1 MPQRVTFLGIITIG
15 VNRLEKEESLLLVYE
30 LRLRMM
36 KGLIV
41 MIIKISIPPLGLL
54 ICHWL

>member
-1 MPQRVTFLGIITIG
+1 MPQRVTFLGIITLG

-54 ICHWL
+54 ICH